1 VCTHISIDKPPKKP
15 WSILFFFFPY
25 FSSSVFIVFLLFL
38 ILSFFCSLTL
48 LSLSLFF
55 SLQLCCV
62 CCRLAARKSRVF
74 AGWLKSS
81 FPSFAISLR
90 SSYLSLQCDRRL
102 PFFCLLLS
110 CLFPSLFF
118 SFPSLFFPSS
128 LLSINKTESLRGDAS
143 QRPKESSKDRSSLV
157 NEAILTAK
165 DLLALRNI

>member
-1 VCTHISIDKPPKKP
+1 MVHS
-15 WSILFFFFPY
+15 FFFFLPY

-48 LSLSLFF
+48 LSFSLFN
-55 SLQLCCV
+55 CVV

-74 AGWLKSS
+74 VAGWLKSS

-118 SFPSLFFPSS
+118 LLLLLLLFFFFSD
-128 LLSINKTESLRGDAS
+128 INKTESLRGDAS

>member
-1 VCTHISIDKPPKKP
+1 MVHS
-15 WSILFFFFPY
+15 FFFFLPY

-48 LSLSLFF
+48 FLSSTV
-55 SLQLCCV
+55 CCV
-62 CCRLAARKSRVF
+62 CCRKKKRRVYV

-118 SFPSLFFPSS
+118 LLLLLLLFFFFSD
-128 LLSINKTESLRGDAS
+128 INKTESLRGDAS